1 MIEAMEAMEAIEDI
15 EDSVRKRLERP
26 VPAAKAS

>member
-1 MIEAMEAMEAIEDI
+1 MIEAMEAIEDI